1 MAVNRILNNIS
12 SDMTYAQI
20 IERILG
26 LAASAGYPATNPATL
41 VLDVDN
47 RNRAGAYASATS
59 ITVIVG
65 TAAPTTPV
73 ATGTLWLDMDAGS
86 ATFRTLLVNAAG
98 PAAAPIFYSIAS
110 VTGILNPQLGIRT
123 VVGASKTDV
132 DGGNLGGSGGGG
144 GGGGVSDHGALTGL
158 ADDDHPQYLN
168 TVRGDGRYASFG
180 SDAFLKAFASNVEE
194 LFTGTRTLNADNV
207 VTSSPVTWPDG
218 VTGTFTATS
227 VNATFKCVDA
237 YTVTYAGT
245 TTKTVTQ
252 AAVTRNA
259 EGEITTRPALT
270 VA

>member
-1 MAVNRILNNIS
+1 MAANRILNNIS

-20 IERILG
+20 IERVLG
-26 LAASAGYPATNPATL
+26 LAASSGYPATNPVTL

-47 RNRAGAYASATS
+47 RNRAGSYAAATS

-73 ATGTLWLDMDAGS
+73 ATGTMWLDMSAGS

-132 DGGNLGGSGGGG
+132 DGGNLGGG
-144 GGGGVSDHGALTGL
+144 GGGGVSDHGGLTGL
-158 ADDDHPQYLN
+158 SDDDHPQYLN
-168 TVRGDGRYASFG
+168 TTRGDGRYASFG
-180 SDAFLKAFASNVEE
+180 SNAFLKAFASNVEE